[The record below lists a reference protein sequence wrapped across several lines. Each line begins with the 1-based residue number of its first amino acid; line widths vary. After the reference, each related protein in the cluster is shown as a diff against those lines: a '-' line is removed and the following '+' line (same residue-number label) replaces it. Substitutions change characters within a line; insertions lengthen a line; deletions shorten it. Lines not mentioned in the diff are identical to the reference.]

1 MDIAKLFADKMTAIL
16 FSLAIGVLITLAG
29 NSIFVINNEHYR
41 HSLEFNHLLCEIA
54 IASSPFL
61 VFAFLGITAREP
73 WIYGIILTV
82 VFQGWLVYD
91 RLTREDSNI
100 GLGMLLIASPII
112 IVMVGL
118 LTMRSKARTPQD
130 SGDN

>member
-1 MDIAKLFADKMTAIL
+1 MDIAKLFTDKTTAIL
-16 FSLAIGVLITLAG
+16 FSLAIGVLITLAVNG
-29 NSIFVINNEHYR
+29 IFVINNEHYR
-41 HSLEFNHLLCEIA
+41 HSLEFNHLLFEIA
-54 IASSPFL
+54 ITSSPFL
-61 VFAFLGITAREP
+61 AFAFLGITVREP

-82 VFQGWLVYD
+82 VFQGCLVYD

-112 IVMVGL
+112 IVMLGL

-130 SGDN
+130 SGHD